1 MESLIG
7 FFIAMVVGLTGAGGG
22 PLTVPLLVLVLGR
35 NAAESVGTSFLFV
48 LLIKMCATPLYIRR
62 GNVSWKTL
70 GLMLAGGLPG
80 VLGGSWI
87 LLHLSKKDV
96 EPIILPMVGVT
107 IAGLAFWRL
116 FSMRNSVRPEI
127 PSGPKKPWLI
137 PLATLPIGAEVGFSS
152 AGAGAL
158 GGLLLMYHTSLSAAT
173 IVGTDLLF
181 GIGLSSVGSGVHL
194 MFGQIERDLVL
205 KLLIGGVPGAFFGSW
220 LASRVPGARLQVAM
234 NIVFGYLG
242 LHMSWK
248 GLAPLLLR

>member
-1 MESLIG
+1 M
-7 FFIAMVVGLTGAGGG
+7 
-22 PLTVPLLVLVLGR
+22 PLLVLVLGR
-35 NAAESVGTSFLFV
+35 SAAESVGTSFVFV
-48 LLIKMCATPLYIRR
+48 LLIKICASPLYIRR

-80 VLGGSWI
+80 VLAGSWI

-116 FSMRNSVRPEI
+116 YSMRHAARPVV
-127 PSGPKKPWLI
+127 PSGPERPWLI

-194 MFGQIERDLVL
+194 LFGQIERELVL
-205 KLLIGGVPGAFFGSW
+205 KLLLGACRVHCLGAGWPRECRAPGCRW
-220 LASRVPGARLQVAM
+220 R
-234 NIVFGYLG
+234 
-242 LHMSWK
+242 
-248 GLAPLLLR
+248 